1 MILFG
6 LELLQEDWRLFIR
19 ILFSGLVGLIIGFT
33 IHEFSH
39 ALAAQG
45 EGDSTA
51 RRMGRLTLNPLKHIE
66 PFGFALLLLV
76 GFGWA
81 RPVQVEPRNLR
92 HGRLGM
98 AWVALA
104 GPLSNFV
111 LAFLLGALIRSGIVP
126 DDLARDN
133 FADFLFADFLG
144 GLVLPLVIFYNLA
157 LGVFNLIPLPPLDG
171 SKVVGGLLPRAL
183 YEPYLSFER
192 YGWLLLL
199 GLVAV
204 NLALNFALDIS
215 IIGSV
220 LLAPLQLLFWLATGR
235 WNIVQ

>member
-19 ILFSGLVGLIIGFT
+19 IMFSGLVGLIIGFT

-39 ALAAQG
+39 ALAALGQG
-45 EGDSTA
+45 DPTA

-81 RPVQVEPRNLR
+81 RPVQVDPQNLR

-104 GPLSNFV
+104 GPLSNFI

-133 FADFLFADFLG
+133 FTDFLG

-171 SKVVGGLLPRAL
+171 SKVVGGLLPRVL

-220 LLAPLQLLFWLATGR
+220 LLAPLQFLYWLATG
-235 WNIVQ
+235 QGLFGLG

>member
-19 ILFSGLVGLIIGFT
+19 IMFSGLVGLIIGFT

-39 ALAAQG
+39 ALAALG

-76 GFGWA
+76 GFGWLHQL
-81 RPVQVEPRNLR
+81 PVDPQNLR

-126 DDLARDN
+126 DDLARGN
-133 FADFLFADFLG
+133 FTVFLG
-144 GLVLPLVIFYNLA
+144 GMVLPLAIFYNLWM
-157 LGVFNLIPLPPLDG
+157 GVVSLIPLPPLDG
-171 SKVVGGLLPRAL
+171 SNVVGGLLPRAL
-183 YEPYLSFER
+183 YKPYLSFQR
-192 YGWLLLL
+192 YGWPLLL

-204 NLALNFALDIS
+204 HLALRFALDIN
-215 IIGSV
+215 IIGSA
-220 LLAPLQLLFWLATGR
+220 LLGPALFLYRLATGEGLFGLG
-235 WNIVQ
+235 